1 MIIITNRD
9 GLILVLHRVA
19 KLLVI
24 EIEQDGKVV
33 GTRSLAHEQRQLEV
47 GVIIFGKHDDSGG
60 LGDANHLRE
69 VMSGLADL
77 DCIKPFIPARFCNH

>member
-1 MIIITNRD
+1 M
-9 GLILVLHRVA
+9 VLHRVA

-33 GTRSLAHEQRQLEV
+33 GTRSLAHEQRQLKV

-60 LGDANHLRE
+60 LGHANHFRE
-69 VMSGLADL
+69 IVSGLADL
-77 DCIKPFIPARFCNH
+77 DGIKPFIPARFRNH